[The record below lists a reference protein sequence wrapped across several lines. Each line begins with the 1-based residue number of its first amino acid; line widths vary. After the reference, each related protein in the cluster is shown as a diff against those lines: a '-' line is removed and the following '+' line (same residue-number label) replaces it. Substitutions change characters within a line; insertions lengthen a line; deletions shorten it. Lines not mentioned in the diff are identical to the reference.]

1 MRVREADKWQL
12 PIWFQAVQ
20 GQTAFDSG
28 TRILPTTLGTVLFSF
43 VAGFGVSVTGYYPP
57 FMIFGAALL
66 VISAALATPWEL
78 SSPAAKWIGYQVLF
92 SAGAGGGIQQAHTAA
107 QTVLAAAD
115 VPTGAVVLI
124 FAQILGGT
132 VWISVAQNI
141 LTRQLLKGLATS
153 VPDLDPKTILDTGAT
168 GLRST
173 AIGKQSLDGVLEV
186 YNFAL
191 TRTFFC
197 AVGLAAVALLASS
210 GMEWKSIK
218 RTKIEH
224 GT

>member
-1 MRVREADKWQL
+1 MRVRKADKWQL

-43 VAGFGVSVTGYYPP
+43 VAGFGVSVTGYYTP

-66 VISAALATPWEL
+66 VISAALATTWEL
-78 SSPAAKWIGYQVLF
+78 SSHAAKWIGYQVLF
-92 SAGAGGGIQQAHTAA
+92 SAGAGLGIQQAHTAA
-107 QTVLAAAD
+107 QPLLAAAE
-115 VPTGAVVLI
+115 VPTGALELNI
-124 FAQILGGT
+124 AQILSGT

-153 VPDLDPKTILDTGAT
+153 VPDLDPKTILDTGAS

-186 YNFAL
+186 YIFAL
-191 TRTFFC
+191 TRIFFC
-197 AVGLAAVALLASS
+197 AVGRAAGARRAAA
-210 GMEWKSIK
+210 GGEGEAGG
-218 RTKIEH
+218 RAEGEH
-224 GT
+224 